1 MHILCSSFISLTWIF
16 LGIHSIL
23 KGFGIV
29 EDYEKTYYKEM
40 LERTNKIYEQVNSQK
55 ESKNIQEEN
64 IPLKVDEN

>member
-1 MHILCSSFISLTWIF
+1 
-16 LGIHSIL
+16 
-23 KGFGIV
+23 
-29 EDYEKTYYKEM
+29 M